1 MVSSPKPLRGARV
14 SCAGLIGSCVAAML
28 ASPGSL
34 AQSATAADQSKQ
46 QGQSS
51 NASEVN
57 ESTETVVITAN
68 GSQVEL
74 PPDYAGGQISRGGRI
89 GMFGNLDL
97 MDTPFNATNFTA
109 AFIRDSQASSVADVV
124 QSDPGVRVARG
135 FGNFQEL
142 YVVRGFPVYSD
153 DMSYNGLYGL
163 LPRQYVAA
171 EFLERVEVFRGAN
184 TFLNGAAPGGS
195 GIGGSFN
202 LVPKRAPD
210 QDVNRL
216 TAGYE
221 NQSQGYGA
229 ADFSRRFGDDRQF
242 GVRVNAARRDG
253 DDSVDNED
261 LKLSMASL
269 GADYKGEHARMSI
282 DLGWQDH
289 RIDEARPSVTPS
301 GAIPAPPDASS
312 NFAQL
317 WTLTAEHDFFGVA
330 RGEYDFGDEAKVW
343 AATGL
348 RKGTEHNIL
357 ANPTSDPLGNTTS
370 YRFDNYRKDLITTS
384 EIGVRGAFHTGEVGH
399 RVSLSGSIFQLNSKN
414 AYAFSSFFP
423 GFASNLY
430 NPVDVAPPVADFFTG
445 GILYSPLTTNRVKTA
460 SAALADMLSFADD
473 RVLLT
478 LGAREQKMQQYSY
491 DYNTGAQQSGYD
503 KNAVTPVAGLV
514 VKPTK
519 QISVYANYIEG
530 LIQGAVAPNVV
541 GAVPVANAGEVFTP
555 FKSKQEE
562 IGVKY
567 DTGSVGGTLAAFRI
581 SEPQA
586 ILVGDIYGEDGQQRN
601 QGVELTWYG
610 ELVPGLRILG
620 GVTEL
625 DAKTTRTQ
633 DGLLDGKKV
642 IGVPETQANL
652 AIEWD
657 VRAVHGLTFDGRV
670 VYTGSQTTNA
680 DNTVSIPAWTR
691 LDLGARY
698 GMTLWERLFTVR
710 GNIDNVTD
718 KAYWASAGGAPGA
731 NYLVLGAPRT
741 FVVSLSVDL

>member
-1 MVSSPKPLRGARV
+1 MVSSTDPIRSARV
-14 SCAGLIGSCVAAML
+14 RYAALIASCVPAML
-28 ASPGSL
+28 AAPGAF
-34 AQSATAADQSKQ
+34 AQSTSTDA
-46 QGQSS
+46 
-51 NASEVN
+51 N
-57 ESTETVVITAN
+57 ETRDTVVVTAN

-216 TAGYE
+216 TVGFQ

-229 ADFSRRFGDDRQF
+229 ADFSRRFGADRQF
-242 GVRVNAARRDG
+242 GVRVNAVRRDG
-253 DDSVDNED
+253 EDSVDNENR
-261 LKLSMASL
+261 KLSMASL
-269 GADYKGEHARMSI
+269 GADYQGEHARLSI

-289 RIDEARPSVTPS
+289 RIDAPRPSVTPS
-301 GAIPAPPDASS
+301 GAIPDPPDASR
-312 NFAQL
+312 NFAQP
-317 WTLTAEHDFFGVA
+317 WSFTAEHDFFGVA
-330 RGEYDFGDEAKVW
+330 RGEYDFSDEAKIW

-357 ANPTSDPLGNTTS
+357 ANPTADALGNTTS

-384 EIGVRGAFHTGEVGH
+384 EIGVRGVFHTGEVGH

-423 GFASNLY
+423 GFASSLY
-430 NPVDVAPPVADFFTG
+430 NPVNVPPPAADFFTG
-445 GILYSPLTTNRVKTA
+445 GTLFSPLTTNRVKTA
-460 SAALADMLSFADD
+460 SLALADMLSFVDG

-478 LGAREQKMQQYSY
+478 LGAREQKLQQYSY
-491 DYNTGAQQSGYD
+491 DYNTGVQNSGYN
-503 KNAVTPVAGLV
+503 KSTVTPVAGLV

-530 LIQGAVAPNVV
+530 LIQGAVAPTVV
-541 GAVPVANAGEVFTP
+541 GAVPVANAGEVFSP
-555 FKSKQEE
+555 FKSRQEE
-562 IGVKY
+562 VGVKY
-567 DTGSVGGTLAAFRI
+567 DRGYVGGTLAVFRI
-581 SEPQA
+581 TEPQA
-586 ILVGDIYGEDGQQRN
+586 ILVGNIYGEDGQQRN
-601 QGVELTWYG
+601 QGIELSWYG
-610 ELVPGLRILG
+610 ELLPGLRILG

-625 DAKTTRTQ
+625 DAKTTKTQ
-633 DGLLDGKKV
+633 GGLLDGRKV
-642 IGVPETQANL
+642 IGVPDTQANL
-652 AIEWD
+652 GIDWD
-657 VRAVHGLTFDGRV
+657 VQGVHGLSLNGRV
-670 VYTGSQTTNA
+670 AYTGSQRANL

-698 GMTLWERLFTVR
+698 GMTLWDHLFTVR

-718 KAYWASAGGAPGA
+718 KAYWASVGGEPGA
-731 NYLVLGAPRT
+731 NYLVMAAPRT

>member
-1 MVSSPKPLRGARV
+1 MTVSSTHPAWLRARSTWLITGGIVATLAAQGAF
-14 SCAGLIGSCVAAML
+14 
-28 ASPGSL
+28 
-34 AQSATAADQSKQ
+34 AQSDQSKQ
-46 QGQSS
+46 PPVQHTTTDS
-51 NASEVN
+51 NGNSV
-57 ESTETVVITAN
+57 ETVVVTAN

-74 PPDYAGGQISRGGRI
+74 PADYAGGQIARGGRI

-97 MDTPFNATNFTA
+97 MDTPFNATDFTA
-109 AFIRDSQASSVADVV
+109 QFIRDSQASSIADVV

-184 TFLNGAAPGGS
+184 SFLNGAAPGGS

-216 TAGYE
+216 TVGFQ

-229 ADFSRRFGDDRQF
+229 ADFSRRFGDEREF
-242 GVRVNAARRDG
+242 GVRVNAVRRDG
-253 DDSVDNED
+253 DDSIDDED
-261 LKLSMASL
+261 RKLSMASL
-269 GADYKGEHARMSI
+269 GADFRGEHARASV

-289 RIDEARPSVTPS
+289 HIDAPRPSVTPT
-301 GAIPAPPDASS
+301 GDIPAPPDPAK
-312 NFAQL
+312 NFAQP
-317 WTLTAEHDFFGVA
+317 WTFTEEHDFFGVA
-330 RGEYDFGDEAKVW
+330 RGEYDFNEDAKVW
-343 AATGL
+343 AATGV

-357 ANPTSDPLGNTTS
+357 SNPSADALGNTSS

-384 EIGVRGAFHTGEVGH
+384 ELGVRGAFHTGEIGH

-414 AYAFSSFFP
+414 AYAFSSFA
-423 GFASNLY
+423 GFADSLY
-430 NPVDVAPPVADFFTG
+430 NPVAVAAPTADFFIG
-445 GILYSPLTTNRVKTA
+445 GVLLSPLTTNRVKTA
-460 SAALADMLSFADD
+460 SVAIADMVSFAHD

-491 DYNTGAQQSGYD
+491 DYNTGVQNSGYD

-530 LIQGAVAPNVV
+530 LIQGAVAPEVV
-541 GAVPVANAGEVFTP
+541 GAIPVANAGEVFSP

-562 IGVKY
+562 VGVKY
-567 DTGSVGGTLAAFRI
+567 DRGRLGGTLAIFRI
-581 SEPQA
+581 TEPQA
-586 ILVGDIYGEDGQQRN
+586 ILTGNVYGEDGQQRN
-601 QGVELTWYG
+601 QGVELSVYG
-610 ELVPGLRILG
+610 ELAPGLRILG
-620 GVTEL
+620 GVTQLQAETT
-625 DAKTTRTQ
+625 KTQ
-633 DGLLDGKKV
+633 GGLLDGKKV
-642 IGVPETQANL
+642 IGVPDTQANL
-652 AIEWD
+652 GLDWD
-657 VRAVHGLTFDGRV
+657 VPQLRGLTFDGRL
-670 VYTGSQTTNA
+670 VYTGTQPTDA
-680 DNTVSIPAWTR
+680 ANTHSINSWTR

-698 GMTLWERLFTVR
+698 AMSLWDRLLTVR
-710 GNIDNVTD
+710 ANVENVTD
-718 KAYWASAGGAPGA
+718 KAYWASVGGASGA
-731 NYLVLGAPRT
+731 NYLVLGGPRT
-741 FVVSLSVDL
+741 FIVSLSADL

>member
-1 MVSSPKPLRGARV
+1 MVSSTHAATAPRAGCGWLITAGVLATLVFQGAQ
-14 SCAGLIGSCVAAML
+14 
-28 ASPGSL
+28 
-34 AQSATAADQSKQ
+34 AQS
-46 QGQSS
+46 GQRPSTD
-51 NASEVN
+51 ASGNPV
-57 ESTETVVITAN
+57 ETIVVTAN

-89 GMFGNLDL
+89 GMFGNLDI

-109 AFIRDSQASSVADVV
+109 DFIRDQQASSVADVV
-124 QSDPGVRVARG
+124 QSDPGVRIARG

-202 LVPKRAPD
+202 LVPKRAAD
-210 QDVNRL
+210 KDVNRL
-216 TAGYE
+216 TVGFE
-221 NQSQGYGA
+221 NHSQGYGA
-229 ADFSRRFGDDRQF
+229 ADFSRRFGDERQL
-242 GVRVNAARRDG
+242 GVRVNAVRRG
-253 DDSVDNED
+253 GEDSVDSENR
-261 LKLSMASL
+261 KLSMASL
-269 GADYKGEHARMSI
+269 GADYRGEHARASV

-289 RIDEARPSVTPS
+289 HIDSPRPSVTPF
-301 GAIPAPPDASS
+301 ADIPTPPDAEK
-312 NFAQL
+312 NFAQP
-317 WTLTAEHDFFGVA
+317 WTFTEERDLFGVA
-330 RGEYDFGDEAKVW
+330 RGEYDFNEDAKVW
-343 AATGL
+343 AATGF
-348 RKGTEHNIL
+348 RRGTEHNIL
-357 ANPTSDPLGNTTS
+357 SNPSTDGAGNTSS

-384 EIGVRGAFHTGEVGH
+384 ELGVRGAFHTGGIGH

-414 AYAFSSFFP
+414 AYAFSAFFP

-430 NPVDVAPPVADFFTG
+430 NPVVVPPPPADFFTG
-445 GILYSPLTTNRVKTA
+445 GILFSPLTTNRVKTA
-460 SAALADMLSFADD
+460 SVALADMVSFAHD

-491 DYNTGAQQSGYD
+491 DYNTGAQTSGYD
-503 KNAVTPVAGLV
+503 KNTVTPVAGLV

-519 QISVYANYIEG
+519 QISIYANYIEG

-541 GAVPVANAGEVFTP
+541 GATPVANAGEVFSP

-562 IGVKY
+562 LGLKY
-567 DTGSVGGTLAAFRI
+567 DSGRLGGTLAIFRI
-581 SEPQA
+581 TEPQA
-586 ILVGDIYGEDGQQRN
+586 ILVGNIYGQDGEQRN
-601 QGVELTWYG
+601 QGVELSWYG
-610 ELVPGLRILG
+610 EIVAGLRVLG

-642 IGVPETQANL
+642 LGVPDTQANL
-652 AIEWD
+652 GLEWD
-657 VRAVHGLTFDGRV
+657 IHELRGLTVDGRV
-670 VYTGSQTTNA
+670 VYTGSQPA
-680 DNTVSIPAWTR
+680 DAGNTKSIEAWTR

-698 GMTLWERLFTVR
+698 AMPVWDHLLTVR
-710 GNIDNVTD
+710 ANIENVTN
-718 KAYWASAGGAPGA
+718 KAYWASVGGASGA
-731 NYLVLGAPRT
+731 NYLVLGSPRQ
-741 FVVSLSVDL
+741 FIVSLSADL

>member
-1 MVSSPKPLRGARV
+1 MTVSSTHPPSWLRARSIWLITGGIVATLAGQGAF
-14 SCAGLIGSCVAAML
+14 
-28 ASPGSL
+28 
-34 AQSATAADQSKQ
+34 AQSESSKSQSAQ
-46 QGQSS
+46 HSAVDSGG
-51 NASEVN
+51 NPV
-57 ESTETVVITAN
+57 ETIVVTAN

-109 AFIRDSQASSVADVV
+109 EFIRDSQASSVADVV

-216 TAGYE
+216 TVGFE

-229 ADFSRRFGDDRQF
+229 ADFSRRLGEDHEF
-242 GVRVNAARRDG
+242 GVRVNAVRRDG
-253 DDSVDNED
+253 NDSVDHENR
-261 LKLSMASL
+261 KLSMASL
-269 GADYKGEHARMSI
+269 GADFRGEHARVSV

-289 RIDEARPSVTPS
+289 HIDSPRPSVTPS
-301 GAIPAPPDASS
+301 GAIPEPPDPSK
-312 NFAQL
+312 NFAQP
-317 WTLTAEHDFFGVA
+317 WSFTAEHDFFGVA
-330 RGEYDFGDEAKVW
+330 RGEYDFNDDAKIW
-343 AATGL
+343 AATGV

-357 ANPTSDPLGNTTS
+357 SNPTADPLGNTTS

-384 EIGVRGAFHTGEVGH
+384 EIGVRGAFHTGAVGH

-423 GFASNLY
+423 GFASSLY
-430 NPVDVAPPVADFFTG
+430 NPIDVAPPTADFFIG
-445 GILYSPLTTNRVKTA
+445 GVLFSPLTTNRVKTA
-460 SAALADMLSFADD
+460 SAAIADMLSFAHD
-473 RVLLT
+473 RVLVT

-491 DYNTGAQQSGYD
+491 DYNTGAQNSGYD
-503 KNAVTPVAGLV
+503 KSAVTPVAGLV

-530 LIQGAVAPNVV
+530 LIQGAVAPTVV
-541 GAVPVANAGEVFTP
+541 GAIPVANAGEVFSP

-562 IGVKY
+562 LGVKY
-567 DTGSVGGTLAAFRI
+567 DRGRLGGTLAIFRI
-581 SEPQA
+581 TEPQA
-586 ILVGDIYGEDGQQRN
+586 ILAGNVYGEDGQQRN
-601 QGVELTWYG
+601 QGAELSLYG
-610 ELVPGLRILG
+610 ELAPGLRVLG

-625 DAKTTRTQ
+625 DAKTTKTQ
-633 DGLLDGKKV
+633 SGLLDGKKV
-642 IGVPETQANL
+642 IGVPNTQANL
-652 AIEWD
+652 GLEWD
-657 VRAVHGLTFDGRV
+657 VPQLHGLTLNGRV
-670 VYTGSQTTNA
+670 VYTGAQPTDP
-680 DNTVSIPAWTR
+680 DNTTSIPAWTR
-691 LDLGARY
+691 LDLGGRY
-698 GMTLWERLFTVR
+698 AIGLWDHLLTVR
-710 GNIDNVTD
+710 ANIDNVTD
-718 KAYWASAGGAPGA
+718 KAYWASVGGEPGA

-741 FVVSLSVDL
+741 FIVSVSADL

>member
-1 MVSSPKPLRGARV
+1 MVSSIHTSWQLRAR
-14 SCAGLIGSCVAAML
+14 STWLITGGML
-28 ASPGSL
+28 ASL
-34 AQSATAADQSKQ
+34 ATQATVAQQSAPPASQAAQHVTTDANGNS
-46 QGQSS
+46 
-51 NASEVN
+51 V
-57 ESTETVVITAN
+57 ETVVVTAN

-74 PPDYAGGQISRGGRI
+74 PADYAGGQVARGGRI

-109 AFIRDSQASSVADVV
+109 AFIRDQQASSIADVV

-184 TFLNGAAPGGS
+184 SFLNGAAPGGS

-210 QDVNRL
+210 QDVNRV
-216 TAGYE
+216 TVGFE
-221 NQSQGYGA
+221 NQNQGYA
-229 ADFSRRFGDDRQF
+229 AGDFSRRFGDEREF
-242 GVRVNAARRDG
+242 GVRVNAVRRDG
-253 DDSVDNED
+253 EDSVDNESR
-261 LKLSMASL
+261 KLGMASL
-269 GADYKGEHARMSI
+269 GADFRGEHARASV

-289 RIDEARPSVTPS
+289 HIGAPRPSVTPS
-301 GAIPAPPDASS
+301 GAIPEPPDPTT
-312 NFAQL
+312 NFAQP
-317 WTLTAEHDFFGVA
+317 WTFTEEHDFFGVA
-330 RGEYDFGDEAKVW
+330 RGEYDFNEGAKLW
-343 AATGL
+343 AATGF

-357 ANPTSDPLGNTTS
+357 ANPTANAAGNTSS

-384 EIGVRGAFHTGEVGH
+384 EVGVRGAFHTGEVGH

-430 NPVDVAPPVADFFTG
+430 NPVTAVPPTANFFTG
-445 GILYSPLTTNRVKTA
+445 GILLAPLTTNRVKTA
-460 SAALADMLSFADD
+460 SVAIADMLSFADD

-491 DYNTGAQQSGYD
+491 DYNTGAQKSGYD
-503 KNAVTPVAGLV
+503 QSAVTPVAGLV

-519 QISVYANYIEG
+519 QISLYANYIEG
-530 LIQGAVAPNVV
+530 LIQGAVAPTVV
-541 GAVPVANAGEVFTP
+541 GAVPVSNAGEVFNP

-562 IGVKY
+562 VGVKY
-567 DTGSVGGTLAAFRI
+567 DHGRMGGTLALFRI
-581 SEPQA
+581 TEPQA
-586 ILVGDIYGEDGQQRN
+586 ILVGTVYGEDGQQRN
-601 QGVELTWYG
+601 QGVELSAYG
-610 ELVPGLRILG
+610 ELAPGVRILG
-620 GVTEL
+620 GATAL
-625 DAKTTRTQ
+625 DAKTTKTQ
-633 DGLLDGKKV
+633 SGLLDGKKV
-642 IGVPETQANL
+642 IGVPDTQANVGL
-652 AIEWD
+652 EWD
-657 VRAVHGLTFDGRV
+657 IPQVHGLTVDGRV
-670 VYTGSQTTNA
+670 IYTGSQPTDA
-680 DNTVSIPAWTR
+680 GNTQNIEAWTR

-698 GMTLWERLFTVR
+698 GFSLWDRWLTVR
-710 GNIDNVTD
+710 ANVENVTD
-718 KAYWASAGGAPGA
+718 KGYWASVGGASGA

-741 FVVSLSVDL
+741 FIVSLSADL